1 MVLIV
6 AEKQGPHGLLV
17 VITDKDILGKTFT
30 EGKVQLDLTKPFY
43 QGKEKTKAEIKILLK
58 RARDLH
64 LTGKEAV
71 ALGVEEHM
79 VESKRILYVQNVP
92 HALVVVGD

>member
-1 MVLIV
+1 MALIV

-17 VITDKDILGKTFT
+17 VITDKDLLGKTFV
-30 EGKVQLDLTKPFY
+30 EGKVQLDLTKQFY

-71 ALGVEEHM
+71 ALGVEENM